1 MSSVKEHYDTLLAE
15 HYDWMFGTSFAAK
28 VDEQKGLLKEVI
40 GEAPRG
46 GFALDL
52 GCGSGFQSVALHQLG
67 YRVLAVDVSEKL
79 LGTLAARVPR
89 GITTRLADLR
99 RLEELVDPGTVDVA
113 VCMGDTLTHLSS
125 RAELSELFHSVAH
138 ALRPRGVF
146 VATYRDLAAGELQ
159 GLDRFIPVR
168 ADDERIM
175 TCFLEYDSPEA
186 VIVNDLVYVRGG
198 ATEWTLR
205 KSSYRKLRLPLEWVR
220 AELAATGLSIVLQR
234 AGRMATLAAVRLA

>member
-1 MSSVKEHYDTLLAE
+1 MSSVKDHYDTFLAE
-15 HYDWMFGTSFAAK
+15 HYDWMFGTPFAAK
-28 VDEQKGLLKEVI
+28 VEEQKGLLTEVL
-40 GEAPRG
+40 GETRG

-52 GCGSGFQSVALHQLG
+52 GCGSGFQSLALHGLG

-79 LGTLAARVPR
+79 LGTLADRMPR
-89 GITTRLADLR
+89 GNPTRLADLR

-125 RAELSELFHSVAH
+125 RAEVSELFRSVGH

-146 VATYRDLAAGELQ
+146 VVTYRDLAGGELQ

-175 TCFLEYDSPEA
+175 TCFLEYASPEA
-186 VIVNDLVYVRGG
+186 VVVNDLVYTRAGV
-198 ATEWTLR
+198 TEWTLR
-205 KSSYRKLRLPLEWVR
+205 KSSYRKLRLPLEWVH
-220 AELAATGLSIVLQR
+220 AELVASGLSIVLQR
-234 AGRMATLAAVRLA
+234 AGRMATLAAVRLP